1 MIIDKQTVHKVADLA
16 RIEIKDNEVDT
27 LTGEMNKI
35 LTFME
40 KLNELDTTGVKPLVY
55 MNEEVN
61 VWRDDVVKQEITVAD
76 GLKNSA
82 KHNESFFFVPKIIE
96 TSMSNTSN
104 NIHTDEK

>member
-1 MIIDKQTVHKVADLA
+1 MVIDKKTVLKVADLA
-16 RIEIKDNEVDT
+16 RIEIKEEEIGG
-27 LTGEMNKI
+27 LTEEMNKI

-55 MNEEVN
+55 MNEESN
-61 VWRDDVVKQEITVAD
+61 VWREDVVKQEISVAD

-96 TSMSNTSN
+96 
-104 NIHTDEK
+104 K

>member
-16 RIEIKDNEVDT
+16 RIEINDNEVDT

-61 VWRDDVVKQEITVAD
+61 IWREDEIIQEITVEN

-96 TSMSNTSN
+96 
-104 NIHTDEK
+104 K